1 MSQEVVS
8 SKSFHKF
15 LGVGVSIALLVGLFW
30 FVDLGEVLVHMR
42 EAELWVCIP
51 ALAVLVVHFMIRAYR
66 WKFLLADGEQV
77 PYRALFDSILV
88 GCLANFILPLRA
100 GEIVR
105 PLLLNRKSDVS
116 FAAGFASVVT
126 ERFFD
131 LSAVLFFFAIMVQF
145 LPGVP
150 DWVYTGAW
158 SLGVVAL
165 LILGFILVGGI
176 APEVAKKI
184 NRKCSAY
191 FPERFGTRLH
201 LFLEDLISNAQ
212 VVSRPRNLIAILVL
226 TSLVWLSSFVFFYVS
241 LLLLDLPLHFGIGI
255 AVGVIVALAVAA
267 PSAPGFVGVYQAACL
282 AGFSLF
288 SVDESSA
295 VAYSILTHVIQYA
308 LYLGYGTY
316 VLSRSGIKL
325 GHLRKPAVA
334 AS

>member
-1 MSQEVVS
+1 MTQEVVT
-8 SKSFHKF
+8 SKSFHKL
-15 LGVGVSIALLVGLFW
+15 LGIGVSIALLVGLFW
-30 FVDLGEVLVHMR
+30 FVDLSEVLVHMK
-42 EAELWVCIP
+42 EAELWVCLP
-51 ALAVLVVHFMIRAYR
+51 ALAVLIVHFLIRSYR
-66 WKFLLADGEQV
+66 WKFLLAQGESV
-77 PYRALFDSILV
+77 PYRALFDSVLV
-88 GCLANFILPLRA
+88 GCLANFVLPLRA
-100 GEIVR
+100 GEFVR
-105 PLLLNRKSDVS
+105 PLLLARKSEVS

-131 LSAVLFFFAIMVQF
+131 LAAVLFFFAIMVQF

-158 SLGVVAL
+158 SLGIVAL
-165 LILGFILVGGI
+165 FILGFILLGGV
-176 APEVAKKI
+176 APDVAKSI
-184 NRKCSAY
+184 NRKISAY

-201 LFLEDLISNAQ
+201 LFLEDLISSAQ
-212 VVSRPRNLIAILVL
+212 VVAQPKNLIAILVL
-226 TSLVWLSSFVFFYVS
+226 TLLVWLSSFCFFYVS
-241 LLLLDLPLHFGIGI
+241 LLLLDLPMRFGIGI

-308 LYLGYGTY
+308 LFLVYGTY

-325 GHLRKPAVA
+325 GQLRKPVVT